1 MQSKSE
7 RTRRQILDAA
17 ARVLNERGYA
27 GTTVADIAKVV
38 GIKAGSIYYHFDSK
52 DDLVERVMGHS
63 MEEVHDRVRD
73 AVDALG
79 DAVDPVERIRA
90 AIGAHLDC
98 LLDLGSYAQATLR
111 LIGEIP
117 DNVRR
122 RQFGVQGEYGRYWA
136 ELLDAAQ
143 AAGAIRADVDPGAVR
158 MLLLSAMNWVYEWP
172 PTLRGDVDRLRATVQ
187 VVFLDGLTRRSG
199 ALDSSRESSHNPA
212 SSAVDAGWPR

>member
-1 MQSKSE
+1 MEEAAGGGAQSKSE

-79 DAVDPVERIRA
+79 GGVDPVERIRA

-98 LLDLGSYAQATLR
+98 LLDLGSYAPATLR

-122 RQFGVQGEYGRYWA
+122 RQFGVQSEYGRYWA

-187 VVFLDGLTRRSG
+187 VVFLEGLTS
-199 ALDSSRESSHNPA
+199 
-212 SSAVDAGWPR
+212 